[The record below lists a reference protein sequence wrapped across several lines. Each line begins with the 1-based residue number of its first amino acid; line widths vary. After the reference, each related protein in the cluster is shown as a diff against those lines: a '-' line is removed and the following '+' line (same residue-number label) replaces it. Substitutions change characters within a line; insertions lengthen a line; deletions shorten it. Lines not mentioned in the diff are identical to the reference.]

1 MRKLDGQFE
10 CHRVE
15 SSNDKT
21 AIPLVLLNE
30 TFARFEQNCKQFEFG
45 NADCDFVLELCG
57 ALLFPYEIKEEF
69 AQKAQDLLEGYLI
82 AGYPEATMWPM
93 VDQGSVSHGSYRLGE
108 TLLLNLSCR
117 LQKGY
122 GGGDPTMENIAY
134 YIKIL
139 PKVIDRQFPCFLL
152 DICGPLMSVY
162 GIVNTGSSDVIC
174 EPLVMSFPLIF
185 FRNNWLMESLVR
197 MCASLK
203 AAVKELRDRC
213 FQLGRANEET
223 VSFQYVEHIHRFVF
237 KAKDHTGKEV
247 IIKFAHQYGQQVHEL
262 CSNTGFA
269 PVLLF
274 YEILSSGWV
283 FIVPR
288 RRNAVDSTDARA
300 QLLKIQSTLAGASF
314 VREDLREGNVM
325 WDTSGNR
332 VVVVL
337 IDFDWSVSIGTR
349 HF

>member
-213 FQLGRANEET
+213 FQLGRDDAYQSSIDSRSYYTEMTE
-223 VSFQYVEHIHRFVF
+223 
-237 KAKDHTGKEV
+237 ALP
-247 IIKFAHQYGQQVHEL
+247 GQKHKWDEPP
-262 CSNTGFA
+262 GA
-269 PVLLF
+269 MK
-274 YEILSSGWV
+274 
-283 FIVPR
+283 R
-288 RRNAVDSTDARA
+288 RRMRSSVDRASAETARSLVSVAV
-300 QLLKIQSTLAGASF
+300 F
-314 VREDLREGNVM
+314 
-325 WDTSGNR
+325 
-332 VVVVL
+332 
-337 IDFDWSVSIGTR
+337 
-349 HF
+349 

>member
-1 MRKLDGQFE
+1 MR
-10 CHRVE
+10 
-15 SSNDKT
+15 
-21 AIPLVLLNE
+21 
-30 TFARFEQNCKQFEFG
+30 
-45 NADCDFVLELCG
+45 
-57 ALLFPYEIKEEF
+57 
-69 AQKAQDLLEGYLI
+69 
-82 AGYPEATMWPM
+82 PM

-122 GGGDPTMENIAY
+122 GDGDPTMENIAY
-134 YIKIL
+134 YIKSL

-152 DICGPLMSVY
+152 DMCGPLMSVY
-162 GIVNTGSSDVIC
+162 GIVNSGSSDVIC

-185 FRNNWLMESLVR
+185 FHSNWLMESLVR

-203 AAVKELRDRC
+203 AAVKELRDQC
-213 FQLGRANEET
+213 FQLGRDSVQANGET

-247 IIKFAHQYGQQVHEL
+247 LIKLAHQYGQQVHEL
-262 CSNTGFA
+262 CSNAGFA
-269 PVLLF
+269 PALLF

-283 FIVPR
+283 FIVMEHLPLQPR
-288 RRNAVDSTDARA
+288 RRNAADSTDVRA

-314 VREDLREGNVM
+314 VHEDLREGNVM
-325 WDTSGNR
+325 WDTSRNR
-332 VVVVL
+332 VVL
-337 IDFDWSVSIGTR
+337 IDFDWLVSTGTR